1 MNAKIYVFIS
11 LISLTAASESAFGQ
25 FDLNS
30 LLKNIQPPPS
40 ANTNQKITTPREVG
54 GGTSMAGF
62 VCSDFKKPNSKILYS
77 GSVVD
82 NAFSITAADFG
93 LSIEETK
100 RLLMY
105 SFITEKTA
113 SWVKHK
119 DANFQE
125 SLLNKDIKAT
135 LVEFKNKPEKRL
147 EMATRLR
154 QAANDAA
161 HSASKRAEAQFTYA
175 LVLGHYQKNLKNP
188 QKIDQLIDA
197 AYREKNVGAIYLKSI
212 RLYYGYEMPRNV
224 NAAAELAYEASTR
237 EDELETEWKNFNS
250 EKFNKWESPETH
262 MTVNLTDPGYSGHK
276 RYQGMA
282 AQGQKIRQNL
292 EKTLKQNKSPIVRKQ
307 AEALS
312 QSFDK
317 AMGEL
322 SQIFGV
328 AGKVAGGTYKFQ
340 SMIGQ
345 TKKENTT
352 LDTEIEIRAE
362 DAKSLTARIG
372 EVNDKFSPDVQK
384 RINALRARFDGL
396 ASRSFLLGGSLL
408 SGPMFSEDTIYA
420 MKTASRMRTD
430 GCQFVDALDGFS
442 KRTKVELTNDQLNE
456 AGKIEAD
463 DIEKALKAD
472 QAN

>member
-1 MNAKIYVFIS
+1 MNPKLYI
-11 LISLTAASESAFGQ
+11 LISVITATAASGSAFGQ

-30 LLKNIQPPPS
+30 IIKNIQPQRSADPKQNNAPS
-40 ANTNQKITTPREVG
+40 GKEG

-62 VCSDFKKPNSKILYS
+62 VCSDFKKPNPQILYT
-77 GSVVD
+77 GSVVEND
-82 NAFSITAADFG
+82 FSKTAEDFG
-93 LSIEETK
+93 LSIDDTK

-105 SFITEKTA
+105 SFVTEKTA

-119 DANFQE
+119 DANFQD

-135 LVEFKNKPEKRL
+135 LLEFKNKPEKRL

-154 QAANDAA
+154 KAAKDSSF
-161 HSASKRAEAQFTYA
+161 SASKRAEAQFTYA
-175 LVLGHYQKNLKNP
+175 LVLGHYYKTLKNP

-197 AYREKNVGAIYLKSI
+197 AYREKNVAAIYLKSI
-212 RLYYGYEMPRNV
+212 RLYYGYETPRNV

-262 MTVNLTDPGYSGHK
+262 MTVNLTDPGYYGYR

-282 AQGQKIRQNL
+282 AQGKKIRQDL
-292 EKTLKQNKSPIVRKQ
+292 EKLSKQNKNPMARKQ
-307 AEALS
+307 ADALS
-312 QSFDK
+312 KSFDK

-322 SQIFGV
+322 SQIYGI

-345 TKKENTT
+345 TKNENTT
-352 LDTEIEIRAE
+352 LETEIEIRAE
-362 DAKSLTARIG
+362 DAKALVGRIG
-372 EVNDKFSPDVQK
+372 EVNDQFSSDAQK

-396 ASRSFLLGGSLL
+396 ASRSFSLGASLL
-408 SGPMFSEDTIYA
+408 FGPMFSEDTFYA
-420 MKTASRMRTD
+420 MKTASRMRID
-430 GCQFVDALDGFS
+430 GCQFVDALDGFN
-442 KRTKVELTNDQLNE
+442 KRTKVELTNDQINE

-463 DIEKALKAD
+463 DLDKAIAAD
-472 QAN
+472 QAR